1 MSHEDHYKNYTNTKN
16 TFIHLPMKLTAII
29 LTYNEELHLARCLES
44 AAKLTPNIVVVDC
57 FSTDKTVE
65 IAKSYGA
72 TVLQRAWDG
81 SHSTQVNWALD
92 QLALLPDADE
102 KSKWVMRIDADEIL
116 TPELVT
122 QIKKTLVT
130 APDEIHGISCIR
142 KMMFQG
148 KLIRFGGV
156 GANRVMRIF
165 RRGFGQSELRWMD
178 EHIKVEGKTIA
189 LSGAMI
195 DDNLRPLAWWIEKH
209 NGYSSREAV
218 DLLNLQYQFSAQ
230 NSVASLS
237 LENSSIGLK
246 RWIKENIYAN
256 LPGGA
261 RSLAYFLWRYIF
273 MLGFLDGARGTQFH
287 FFQALWYRHLV
298 DCKVAEVQRYIKE
311 HQVKPI
317 VAVKQVLGID
327 LSQTQ

>member
-1 MSHEDHYKNYTNTKN
+1 MTV
-16 TFIHLPMKLTAII
+16 TAII
-29 LTYNEELHLARCLES
+29 LTFNEELHLARCLES
-44 AAKLTPNIVVVDC
+44 AAKLTSDIVVVDC
-57 FSTDKTVE
+57 FSTDRTLE
-65 IAKSYGA
+65 IAQQYG
-72 TVLQRAWDG
+72 TKVIQRAWDG
-81 SHSTQVNWALD
+81 NHSNQVNWALS
-92 QLALLPDADE
+92 QLPA
-102 KSKWVMRIDADEIL
+102 STQWVMRIDADEIL

-122 QIKKTLVT
+122 QIRQTLMAV
-130 APDEIHGISCIR
+130 PDEIHGISCIR
-142 KMMFQG
+142 KMIFQG

-165 RRGFGQSELRWMD
+165 RRGFGQSETRWMD

-218 DLLNLQYQFSAQ
+218 DLLNLQYQFAEQ

-237 LENSSIGLK
+237 LENSSIGFK
-246 RWIKENIYAN
+246 RWIKENIYTN

-287 FFQALWYRHLV
+287 FFQALWYRYLV

-317 VAVKQVLGID
+317 AAVKQVLGID
-327 LSQTQ
+327 LNQTKYT

>member
-1 MSHEDHYKNYTNTKN
+1 MSHEDHYKTYTNTKN

-29 LTYNEELHLARCLES
+29 LTYNEELHLARCLKS
-44 AAKLTPNIVVVDC
+44 AFKLTPNIVVVDC
-57 FSTDKTVE
+57 FSMDKTVE
-65 IAKSYGA
+65 IAKSYGV

-81 SHSTQVNWALD
+81 SHSSQVNWALD
-92 QLALLPDADE
+92 QLAVLPGDNE

-116 TPELVT
+116 TSELVT
-122 QIKKTLVT
+122 QIKRSLET
-130 APDEIHGISCIR
+130 APDDIHGISCIR

-165 RRGFGQSELRWMD
+165 QRGFGQSEARWMD

-189 LSGAMI
+189 LSGVMI

-218 DLLNLQYQFSAQ
+218 DLLNLQYQFSEQ

-237 LENSSIGLK
+237 LENSTIGLK

-287 FFQALWYRHLV
+287 FFQALWYRYLV
-298 DCKVAEVQRYIKE
+298 DCKVAEVRRYIKE

-317 VAVKQVLGID
+317 AAVKQVLGID
-327 LSQTQ
+327 LSQTK